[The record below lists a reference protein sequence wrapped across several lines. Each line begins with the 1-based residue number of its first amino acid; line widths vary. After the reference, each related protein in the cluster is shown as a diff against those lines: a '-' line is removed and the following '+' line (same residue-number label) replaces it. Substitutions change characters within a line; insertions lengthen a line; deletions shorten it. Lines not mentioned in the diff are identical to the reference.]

1 MPERSALDDERHNA
15 ILNAA
20 RELFNEQG
28 IEAPMSAIA
37 RRAGIG
43 MSGLYRRFATK
54 RILIETLA
62 AGQLEWFSSV
72 WQTALDAEE
81 PWVGFRDAIVTF
93 AQAQET
99 SPALAAAVLS
109 NAHTFPELSAAVDA
123 RDRVFSQAMNRAKQ
137 ARVLRPDIDIDD
149 IRRIMEAVR
158 ILQMH
163 PMKVFSEHWRRVL
176 FILIDGMRYRPDAD
190 YGR

>member
-1 MPERSALDDERHNA
+1 MSEKTAQDDERHTA

-37 RRAGIG
+37 HRAGIG

-72 WQTALDAEE
+72 WQDALDAED
-81 PWVGFRDAIVTF
+81 PWAGFRDAIVTF

-109 NAHTFPELSAAVDA
+109 DAHTFPELSAAVEA
-123 RDRVFSQAMNRAKQ
+123 RDLVFSQAMNRAKQ
-137 ARVLRPDIDIDD
+137 MRVLRPDIDIDD
-149 IRRIMEAVR
+149 IRRILEAVR

-163 PMKVFSEHWRRVL
+163 PMEVFSEHWGRVL
-176 FILIDGMRYRPDAD
+176 SILIDGMRYRPDAD

>member
-1 MPERSALDDERHNA
+1 MPEKSTLEDERHTA

-20 RELFNEQG
+20 REVFNEQG

-62 AGQLEWFSSV
+62 ASQLEWFSSV
-72 WQTALDAEE
+72 WQEALQAED
-81 PWVGFRDAIVTF
+81 PWAGFRGAIVTF

-109 NAHTFPELSAAVDA
+109 DAHTFPELSAAVEA
-123 RDRVFSQAMNRAKQ
+123 RDRVFSQAMKRAKKMR
-137 ARVLRPDIDIDD
+137 ALRPDIDIDD
-149 IRRIMEAVR
+149 IRRILEAVR

-163 PMKVFSEHWRRVL
+163 PMAVFSENWRRVL
-176 FILIDGMRYRPDAD
+176 FILIDGMKYRPDAD
-190 YGR
+190 YER